1 MGIVREGE
9 EAGEISMMVLTGE
22 VKADMLFLGR
32 TVGMQELSTVG
43 GAMMGRGW
51 IFKRMEAALI
61 MGWDSETFWTSSSTF
76 MLSLLTHKSC
86 AGE

>member
-1 MGIVREGE
+1 
-9 EAGEISMMVLTGE
+9 MVFVGVAE
-22 VKADMLFLGR
+22 ADMSILEMK
-32 TVGMQELSTVG
+32 VGMLRLSRIG
-43 GAMMGRGW
+43 GAMVGKGW

-76 MLSLLTHKSC
+76 MSSLLTHKSC